1 MKDYLYSGNV
11 VGRRVLPV
19 RICTCPKRDM
29 ETDEKHYEQ
38 RKRKLNM
45 INGSLPSP
53 PHVDTVL
60 NNAPL
65 KSDEDRKVLVEKR
78 NAYWVLVCTI

>member
-1 MKDYLYSGNV
+1 MKVCLYSGNV

-53 PHVDTVL
+53 THVTTVL
-60 NNAPL
+60 NNTPL
-65 KSDEDRKVLVEKR
+65 KSDGDRKVLVEKR

>member
-1 MKDYLYSGNV
+1 MQDYLYSGNV

-60 NNAPL
+60 DNAPL
-65 KSDEDRKVLVEKR
+65 KSDGDRKVLVEKR

>member
-1 MKDYLYSGNV
+1 
-11 VGRRVLPV
+11 
-19 RICTCPKRDM
+19 M

-53 PHVDTVL
+53 THVTTVL
-60 NNAPL
+60 NNTPL
-65 KSDEDRKVLVEKR
+65 KSDGDRKVLVEKR